1 MASVSSS
8 AASSDVIRRALLA
21 LVSITAACGR
31 VAFDTA
37 TIDAA
42 SDAAPDAYSCVP
54 GPWTSELAARP
65 TWLTTWHQPSGNG
78 VSVVFSG
85 GALRITQT
93 TNADEWGGVLSPIEP
108 FAERSIAAEL
118 TQVTSEG
125 EAIISLDAGDAPW
138 LRATVVAGARIYMAN
153 FDPPDVDDHLDVPY
167 DPVEHR
173 FVRLREHAG
182 TVYFEASPDGMRYT
196 TLYTSVRRPFLDNVR
211 VVLGAGASSAIGTA
225 SEAVFETLQDCS
237 P

>member
-1 MASVSSS
+1 MASVSYSV
-8 AASSDVIRRALLA
+8 ASSDVIRRALLA

-37 TIDAA
+37 ITDAA
-42 SDAAPDAYSCVP
+42 SDTAPDAYTCMP

-78 VSVVFSG
+78 VGVEFSG
-85 GALRITQT
+85 GALHITQT
-93 TNADEWGGVLSPIEP
+93 TNADEWGGVVSAPEP

-118 TQVTSEG
+118 AQATSEG
-125 EAIISLDAGDAPW
+125 ESFISLDDGDPPW
-138 LRATVVAGARIYMAN
+138 VRITVVAGARINMAS
-153 FDPPDVDDHLDVPY
+153 FDLPDVDDHLEVPY

-196 TLYTSVRRPFLDNVR
+196 TLFSSARRPFLDNVR
-211 VVLGAGASSAIGTA
+211 ISLGAGAVAAVGTA